1 MAIDNVS
8 YGRLCNT
15 QCFDQHLGNEFQQ
28 SWYVWLPCHRWLR
41 SIGLQRIGHSDV
53 DLGIAFHNFRFDD
66 RCEQWSDRYIREQ
79 RVLVAGF
86 DQFGNAIAATPSM
99 TYTVVSGP
107 TGGTVSASNA
117 TGGNSLTFNKLG
129 TFTVRARN
137 GSVQVDFQANV
148 TATLTSYRVTT
159 PTNQTLTTSPLSI
172 GGTTQNLTA
181 TGLDQFGGVLASQP
195 TITWESVSS
204 PSGGSITIGGSNNS
218 LAATFTRAGA
228 YVVRAVSGSVATNYT
243 LNVTQT
249 LTTISLSTSSGSAI
263 DANNGVTI
271 SGRELRVVVK
281 GYDQFGNLIAATPTT
296 NYSVVSGPT
305 GGTVTAANATG
316 GNTLTFNKLGTF
328 TVRARSGNATVDF
341 QVVVSPTLSSFRV
354 SSSDNRVLSASPLTA
369 NTTSITLTATGLDQ
383 YSGAL
388 NSQPTI
394 TWSLVS
400 APSSG
405 NATLSPSGNSVAV
418 TFTKVGTYVLRA
430 TSGSTVTNYTILVS
444 PALTTFRT
452 ASIDGTAVDPNVAVT
467 VAGASVRFALQG
479 FDQFGDAMTTLP
491 SFTWSTTS
499 APTGGSLSATPATGY
514 VTLAFNKLGTFA
526 VRGRS
531 GSVTFDFSVNV
542 QPVLSSIRIQT
553 PDSRAITATGVSVT
567 GTSQALQAIGLDQF
581 GGVLSSQ
588 PEIDWSVLSA
598 PTGGTATLN
607 ESGKQHQRKF
617 GSRGNV
623 HVSSAIGQ
631 RQAYCSAQCR
641 ANFDDFPIGRFL
653 WHSDPRW

>member
-1 MAIDNVS
+1 MMNTISSIDDSLMLLQSMDQGTSYWVSNSPPTVSQSVIVGNGGNVTGRTATATVLGADDGGETNLRYNWQATTTPTGASVSFSANGTNAAKNNTLTFSKAGTYAITVTITDRNGATTTSNTQFDVVQTLTSLVVRTTDNRTVANGATTTTGGTQLSLTVTGNDQFGTAMTSQPSFTWQSTTSPTGGSATLNASTNTLATSFSKAGTYGFRVTAGSVQSVYNVS
-8 YGRLCNT
+8 VT
-15 QCFDQHLGNEFQQ
+15 QTLTSVSLSTTSGSTIDANNGVTVT
-28 SWYVWLPCHRWLR
+28 S
-41 SIGLQRIGHSDV
+41 
-53 DLGIAFHNFRFDD
+53 
-66 RCEQWSDRYIREQ
+66 REQ

-281 GYDQFGNLIAATPTT
+281 LRSIRQSDAATPTT
-296 NYSVVSGPT
+296 
-305 GGTVTAANATG
+305 
-316 GNTLTFNKLGTF
+316 
-328 TVRARSGNATVDF
+328 
-341 QVVVSPTLSSFRV
+341 
-354 SSSDNRVLSASPLTA
+354 
-369 NTTSITLTATGLDQ
+369 
-383 YSGAL
+383 
-388 NSQPTI
+388 
-394 TWSLVS
+394 
-400 APSSG
+400 
-405 NATLSPSGNSVAV
+405 
-418 TFTKVGTYVLRA
+418 
-430 TSGSTVTNYTILVS
+430 
-444 PALTTFRT
+444 
-452 ASIDGTAVDPNVAVT
+452 
-467 VAGASVRFALQG
+467 
-479 FDQFGDAMTTLP
+479 
-491 SFTWSTTS
+491 
-499 APTGGSLSATPATGY
+499 
-514 VTLAFNKLGTFA
+514 
-526 VRGRS
+526 
-531 GSVTFDFSVNV
+531 
-542 QPVLSSIRIQT
+542 
-553 PDSRAITATGVSVT
+553 ITAWYP
-567 GTSQALQAIGLDQF
+567 D
-581 GGVLSSQ
+581 
-588 PEIDWSVLSA
+588 D
-598 PTGGTATLN
+598 
-607 ESGKQHQRKF
+607 
-617 GSRGNV
+617 
-623 HVSSAIGQ
+623 
-631 RQAYCSAQCR
+631 RQYCDHNQCR
-641 ANFDDFPIGRFL
+641 RRYAHIQ
-653 WHSDPRW
+653 